1 MIRNCTNIDNG
12 YGSGRPK
19 NLRIQTTGPYMS
31 FSFQVVVTAP
41 SVPYKLVIKDTNVKR
56 IGTKE
61 LVASSPADWLDRT
74 LVEEYQVRE
83 LYPKG

>member
-1 MIRNCTNIDNG
+1 
-12 YGSGRPK
+12 
-19 NLRIQTTGPYMS
+19 
-31 FSFQVVVTAP
+31 VVTAP

-83 LYPKG
+83 PKPKG

>member
-1 MIRNCTNIDNG
+1 
-12 YGSGRPK
+12 
-19 NLRIQTTGPYMS
+19 
-31 FSFQVVVTAP
+31 
-41 SVPYKLVIKDTNVKR
+41 VPYKLVIKDTNVKR

-83 LYPKG
+83 LNPKV